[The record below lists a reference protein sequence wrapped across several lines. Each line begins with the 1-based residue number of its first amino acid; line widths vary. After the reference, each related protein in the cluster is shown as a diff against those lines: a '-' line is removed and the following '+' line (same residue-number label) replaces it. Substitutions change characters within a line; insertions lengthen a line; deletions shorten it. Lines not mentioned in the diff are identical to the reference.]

1 MIRGRERG
9 VCFRMFFLGY
19 SSCEQSLELTVCL
32 TLLRLMTQFIS
43 SGLLEGLWSTPYGWV
58 VKARER

>member
-9 VCFRMFFLGY
+9 VCFHMFFLGY

-43 SGLLEGLWSTPYGWV
+43 SGLLEGLWSTPYAWV
-58 VKARER
+58 VKARKR